1 LSRVLSLRKY
11 LGKYYSYTDFKLLL
25 CLFYSIRRITMGAI
39 TRIDSNERLSR
50 VVVHGDTVYVA
61 GITSSVK
68 GDVVAQTRDVFA
80 KIDGHLASA
89 GTDKHHLLTVQIW
102 LKDITKD
109 FEGMNSVWAEWA
121 PKNALP
127 TRATG
132 EVKLAA
138 PDLLVEVI
146 VSAAKK

>member
-1 LSRVLSLRKY
+1 
-11 LGKYYSYTDFKLLL
+11 
-25 CLFYSIRRITMGAI
+25 MGAI

-80 KIDGHLASA
+80 KIDSHLASA

-102 LKDITKD
+102 SNWRRLTCWSRSLCLLLKSNVKKE
-109 FEGMNSVWAEWA
+109 FCHCRHRSRSRRFNGCG
-121 PKNALP
+121 NAGS
-127 TRATG
+127 RG
-132 EVKLAA
+132 H
-138 PDLLVEVI
+138 D
-146 VSAAKK
+146 SAGL

>member
-1 LSRVLSLRKY
+1 
-11 LGKYYSYTDFKLLL
+11 
-25 CLFYSIRRITMGAI
+25 MGAI

-109 FEGMNSVWAEWA
+109 FEGMNSVWA
-121 PKNALP
+121 KNALP

>member
-1 LSRVLSLRKY
+1 
-11 LGKYYSYTDFKLLL
+11 
-25 CLFYSIRRITMGAI
+25 MGAI

-68 GDVVAQTRDVFA
+68 GDIVAQTRDVFS

-89 GTDKHHLLTVQIW
+89 GIDKHHLLTVQIW

>member
-1 LSRVLSLRKY
+1 
-11 LGKYYSYTDFKLLL
+11 
-25 CLFYSIRRITMGAI
+25 
-39 TRIDSNERLSR
+39 
-50 VVVHGDTVYVA
+50 
-61 GITSSVK
+61 
-68 GDVVAQTRDVFA
+68 
-80 KIDGHLASA
+80 
-89 GTDKHHLLTVQIW
+89 

>member
-1 LSRVLSLRKY
+1 
-11 LGKYYSYTDFKLLL
+11 
-25 CLFYSIRRITMGAI
+25 
-39 TRIDSNERLSR
+39 
-50 VVVHGDTVYVA
+50 VYVA

-68 GDVVAQTRDVFA
+68 GDIVAQTRDVFRQ
-80 KIDGHLASA
+80 IDGYLAAA
-89 GTDKHHLLTVQIW
+89 GSDKHHLLTAQIW
-102 LKDITKD
+102 LKDITAD

-121 PKNALP
+121 PKDALP

-138 PDLLVEVI
+138 SDLLVEVI